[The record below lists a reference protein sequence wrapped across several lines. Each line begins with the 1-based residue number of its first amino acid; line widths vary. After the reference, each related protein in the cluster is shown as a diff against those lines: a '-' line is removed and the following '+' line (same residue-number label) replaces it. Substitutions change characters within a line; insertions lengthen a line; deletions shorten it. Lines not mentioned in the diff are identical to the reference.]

1 MRGGSQTDIG
11 PGNAGGSRP
20 YHRLVGT
27 AFGTQ
32 MPPAGPLSDEK
43 VEIIQHWI
51 DEGAVWPDAASG
63 ETAPL
68 AVDPDATRLDGVHSK
83 RRSARHRLAAPEPSA
98 RRDVAGALGATPLM
112 AAALYG
118 DAALV
123 RRLLGGGADPNAA
136 DTAGVTPLMWAL
148 PDVGKM
154 QALLD
159 AGAERQRAVRRSAL
173 RARHHRRHRW
183 REAGAE
189 AAARLRR
196 RPVAL
201 ESRRSGAAARSRPRE

>member
-11 PGNAGGSRP
+11 PGNAGGSRL
-20 YHRLVGT
+20 YHRLIGT

-63 ETAPL
+63 ETAPP
-68 AVDPDATRLDGVHSK
+68 AVDPDATRLMASI
-83 RRSARHRLAAPEPSA
+83 RSDDRHAIDSLLLSNPR
-98 RRDVAGALGATPLM
+98 VATSRGALGATPLM

-123 RRLLGGGADPNAA
+123 RRLLAVGADPNAA
-136 DTAGVTPLMWAL
+136 DMFGVTPLMWAL

-159 AGAERQRAVRRSAL
+159 AGADVNARS
-173 RARHHRRHRW
+173 
-183 REAGAE
+183 EIGA
-189 AAARLRR
+189 
-196 RPVAL
+196 P
-201 ESRRSGAAARSRPRE
+201 RSSSTLASLARSRR